1 MISDERFLSGK
12 TRRRLSVN
20 NITTIL
26 FLSLVIVAHAQAS
39 EPTVITLSCDGT
51 VKTSVG
57 NIEGPRK
64 AINKLDAVVDLAEQT
79 VSFAGFVAQIE
90 TIDGAVVFFGSGI
103 DPAIGNIDQVTGVMS
118 ATTMKGYLA
127 TSYELFC
134 KPVTRSASRKT
145 K

>member
-1 MISDERFLSGK
+1 
-12 TRRRLSVN
+12 
-20 NITTIL
+20 
-26 FLSLVIVAHAQAS
+26 
-39 EPTVITLSCDGT
+39 

-57 NIEGPRK
+57 NNEGQRK
-64 AINKLDAVVDLAEQT
+64 AINKLDAIVDLAEQT

-90 TIDGAVVFFGSGI
+90 NIDGPVVFFGSGI
-103 DPAIGNIDQVTGVMS
+103 DPAIGDIDRVTGLMS
-118 ATTMKGYLA
+118 ATTMKGNLA

>member
-1 MISDERFLSGK
+1 
-12 TRRRLSVN
+12 VN

-26 FLSLVIVAHAQAS
+26 FLSLGIVVNAQAS

-57 NIEGPRK
+57 NNEGQRK

-90 TIDGAVVFFGSGI
+90 NIDGAVVSFGSGI
-103 DPAIGNIDQVTGVMS
+103 DPAIGNIDQVTGLMS
-118 ATTMKGYLA
+118 ATTMKGNLA